1 MRGEHGPPAAAK
13 VSKSPLC
20 LVDASPASARDH
32 GSGHM
37 VECKRAETL
46 ATMQQAAKLAQPPFA
61 TKPAEG
67 SHCTPMAI

>member
-1 MRGEHGPPAAAK
+1 MRGEHGPPAAAE

-37 VECKRAETL
+37 VECKHAKAL

-61 TKPAEG
+61 TKPAKG
-67 SHCTPMAI
+67 SNSTPTAI